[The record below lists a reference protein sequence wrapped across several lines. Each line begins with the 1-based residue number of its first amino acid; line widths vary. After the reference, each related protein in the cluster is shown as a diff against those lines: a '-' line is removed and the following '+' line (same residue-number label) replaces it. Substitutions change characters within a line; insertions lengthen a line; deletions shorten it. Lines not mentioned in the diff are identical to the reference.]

1 MLHKQKDIELR
12 AKAIEKI
19 DFVLRLLVIFRLYK
33 YPLKKRALYKDI
45 RILSNFIMKINE
57 IFLY

>member
-12 AKAIEKI
+12 AKAIGKI
-19 DFVLRLLVIFRLYK
+19 EFVLRVLVIFRLYK
-33 YPLKKRALYKDI
+33 SPFKKTALYKDI
-45 RILSNFIMKINE
+45 RKLSNFIMKINE